1 MNLIESTSVGLVNGS
16 TTTNAASGRITNQS
30 FTTSTF
36 KEWNEPIRVDVIDTG
51 NSIEMI
57 YVQTKNSIWGNLFC
71 EKRAFKIVYSCVN
84 GMWNKSEPIYGK
96 IIPAQEEYYEFE
108 Q

>member
-1 MNLIESTSVGLVNGS
+1 MNLIEASTK
-16 TTTNAASGRITNQS
+16 TNAASGGITNQS

-36 KEWNEPIRVDVIDTG
+36 QEWNEPIRVDVIDTG

-57 YVQTKNSIWGNLFC
+57 YVQTKNNIWNYFPFSH
-71 EKRAFKIVYSCVN
+71 EKRALKIVYSCVN
-84 GMWNKSEPIYGK
+84 GMWNKSEPIYGEV
-96 IIPAQEEYYEFE
+96 IPAQEEYYNFE